1 MGLERSTG
9 SLDAWISYVN
19 QLTKHTHFRSANISR
34 SNKPPSSGKFVL
46 NTPFFEAGVP
56 ASRETRRIYGR

>member
-1 MGLERSTG
+1 MGFEKSTG
-9 SLDAWISYVN
+9 SLSAWISYIN
-19 QLTKHTHFRSANISR
+19 ESTKHTHFLSANLSR

-56 ASRETRRIYGR
+56 ASKETRRMYGT